1 MKKVVLIL
9 LAIMILPLVLAI
21 MPVPDQ
27 NSFGQDQYYGVV
39 FDKEGEAAVAAKI
52 TYYNSGSEDINEVV
66 IELPGTNHR
75 MVSILQEYYV
85 KEKRCSYWEEV
96 CFKTDSNGFCEEFK
110 KQCNNWYEYQVYPPY
125 YYSLKSDKEELSN
138 SVKYTIKLEKPIKS
152 QESGSVILYYKSK
165 DYVESSFGVY
175 RFGFETL
182 KIPYDTKSMTV
193 AVDVVDDLKMSDT
206 NSQTQYLDVSYDK
219 AASFAVG
226 EGAQSDEL
234 YRFSNNI
241 GYNGQRLETTSN
253 LDPWESFKVT
263 GKYSSSWFN
272 LHKGS
277 ILIWV
282 LVALVVIGGAV
293 LLIKKGLKKQTS
305 PALRIIGTSLVST
318 IVLGGLWFLAKV
330 LYDFVRNNLYYQY
343 SSLVGILIIT
353 LTVILSLAIWIVP
366 AVFIGM
372 KYGVKEGIW
381 TVIATIGFTLI
392 LVVIAM
398 IIIFSLKQNPGP
410 VYYGGA
416 MVKDAITAGAA
427 E

>member
-1 MKKVVLIL
+1 MKKIVLIL
-9 LAIMILPLVLAI
+9 LALIILPSVLAI

-27 NSFGQDQYYGVV
+27 TSFGQDQYYSVT

-52 TYYNSGSEDINEVV
+52 TYYNSATEDMNEVV
-66 IELPGTNHR
+66 VELPGTNHR
-75 MVSILQEYYV
+75 IVSVLQEYYA
-85 KEKRCSYWEEV
+85 KEKRCSYWEDV
-96 CFKTDSNGFCEEFK
+96 CFKSDANGFCEEFK

-125 YYSLKSDKEELSN
+125 YYALKYDEDKLSD
-138 SVKYTIKLEKPIKS
+138 SVKYTIKLSKPIKS
-152 QESGSVILYYKSK
+152 QETGSVILYYKSS
-165 DYVESSFGVY
+165 DYVENSFGVY
-175 RFGFETL
+175 KFEFETL
-182 KIPYDTKSMTV
+182 KIPYDSKYVSV
-193 AVDVVDDLKMSDT
+193 AVDVVDDLKMSNT

-219 AASFAVG
+219 AASFAG
-226 EGAQSDEL
+226 GAQSEEL
-234 YRFSNNI
+234 YRYSNYI
-241 GYNGQRLETTSN
+241 GNNGQRLEQTSN
-253 LDPWESFKVT
+253 LDPWESLKVK

-277 ILIWV
+277 ILIWT
-282 LVALVVIGGAV
+282 LVGILVIVGAV
-293 LLIKKGLKKQTS
+293 LLVKKGLKKQTS

-318 IVLGGLWFLAKV
+318 IVLGGLWFLAKI

-353 LTVILSLAIWIVP
+353 LTVILSLAIWIAP
-366 AVFIGM
+366 AVFIGL

-381 TVIATIGFTLI
+381 TVIATLGFTLI

-410 VYYGGA
+410 IYYG
-416 MVKDAITAGAA
+416 VKDMAASVAA

>member
-1 MKKVVLIL
+1 MKKILAIL
-9 LAIMILPLVLAI
+9 LAILIIPSVLAI
-21 MPVPDQ
+21 MPAPD
-27 NSFGQDQYYGVV
+27 SEGFGQDQSYSVI

-52 TYYNSGSEDINEVV
+52 TYYNSAEEDINEVV
-66 IELPGTNHR
+66 IELSGTNHR
-75 MVSILQEYYV
+75 IISVLQEYYV
-85 KEKRCSYWEEV
+85 KEKKCSYWEDV
-96 CFKTDSNGFCEEFK
+96 CFKSDANGFCEEFK

-125 YYSLKSDKEELSN
+125 YYSLKYSEDKLSD
-138 SVKYTIKLEKPIKS
+138 SVKYTITLSKPLKS
-152 QESGSVILYYKSK
+152 QESGSVILYYKSE
-165 DYVESSFGVY
+165 DYVKNSLGIYKFN
-175 RFGFETL
+175 FETL
-182 KIPYDTKSMTV
+182 KIPYDSKSVSV
-193 AVDVVDDLKMSDT
+193 AVDVVDDLKMSNT
-206 NSQTQYLDVSYDK
+206 NSETQYLDVSYEK

-226 EGAQSDEL
+226 SGAQSDEL

-241 GYNGQRLETTSN
+241 GYNGKRLETTSN
-253 LDPWESFKVT
+253 LDPWESFKVS
-263 GKYSSSWFN
+263 GKYSSSWIN

-277 ILIWV
+277 ILLGIIIT
-282 LVALVVIGGAV
+282 LIVIAGAV
-293 LLIKKGLKKQTS
+293 LLIQKGLKKQTS

-343 SSLVGILIIT
+343 SSLVGILVIT
-353 LTVILSLAIWIVP
+353 LTVILSLVIWVVP

-410 VYYGGA
+410 IYYGG
-416 MVKDAITAGAA
+416 MVKDMVSGAA